1 MLLIA
6 VVVGAIVVI
15 ATASIVVFV
24 VTQQHQRDKDTRAS
38 ARLPGRDTALVR
50 NPIYSGESPAS
61 GNQSWFHGVLTDAH
75 WQTPRCLHSHLAEA
89 HSVCLSS
96 RATRLPLRTVTDL
109 LHKGVPWRITV
120 VHNTIAW
127 HSHYESHPYRTP
139 CTRVLPHSGTGFF
152 LYLFE

>member
-15 ATASIVVFV
+15 ATVSIVVFV

-61 GNQSWFHGVLTDAH
+61 GDQSWFHGVLTDA
-75 WQTPRCLHSHLAEA
+75 LADA
-89 HSVCLSS
+89 
-96 RATRLPLRTVTDL
+96 AL
-109 LHKGVPWRITV
+109 LAFSLG
-120 VHNTIAW
+120 
-127 HSHYESHPYRTP
+127 
-139 CTRVLPHSGTGFF
+139 
-152 LYLFE
+152 